1 MGLLEQFQEPQEQL
15 VMQLVQLVAQLQER
29 LDLLE
34 ML

>member
-1 MGLLEQFQEPQEQL
+1 MAHSVQLQEPQEQL
-15 VMQLVQLVAQLQER
+15 EMQLVQLEAQLQER